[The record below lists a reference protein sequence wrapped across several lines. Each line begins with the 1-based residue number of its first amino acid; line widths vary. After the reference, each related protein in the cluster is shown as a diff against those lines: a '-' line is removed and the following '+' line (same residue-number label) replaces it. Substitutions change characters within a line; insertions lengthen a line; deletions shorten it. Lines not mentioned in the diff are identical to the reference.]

1 MKTFPEKL
9 QRYRSIK
16 VHMALSKPHCM
27 SFLFFFFEW
36 SLHVFSYAS
45 TSSTYLILIQ
55 QNRCKN
61 VSKLEVHVE
70 KKDESVAQSEG
81 EKKDKSVA
89 QSEGAHFCKHGV
101 AGPSHVTNIKIR
113 ADRERKCRLKG
124 QIFKQEWPIKTK
136 CFNKQVKTFFPKKR
150 GRSQTS

>member
-1 MKTFPEKL
+1 
-9 QRYRSIK
+9 
-16 VHMALSKPHCM
+16 MALSKPHCM
-27 SFLFFFFEW
+27 SFLFYFVEW
-36 SLHVFSYAS
+36 FLHVFSYAS
-45 TSSTYLILIQ
+45 TSSTYMILIQ
-55 QNRCKN
+55 QNLCKN

-70 KKDESVAQSEG
+70 KKDE
-81 EKKDKSVA
+81 SVA

-101 AGPSHVTNIKIR
+101 AGPSHVTNIKRR

-150 GRSQTS
+150 GRSQAS